1 MADKNKTP
9 PDDLSIEEILAEA
22 RTLNGKDE
30 PEPDKKQA
38 EQGKPSESEP
48 QPRRPQPVSGPE
60 TIVKQ
65 AQQALESKI
74 TEPSPLPGNPGK
86 KEEKKKRSLFGR
98 RKREIPEFEDEDD
111 IYYGLQLKSLE
122 EYQRDYEKTIRVDST
137 KMRQAEKDSSF
148 SYLFDQNSNTEPDA
162 ELDARFEQ
170 LHSERRKRIE
180 QALRKAGLDQDEIFS
195 LYENEIAEAPE
206 PSPVPEPV
214 PTVMAQAVS
223 NEPQPQEEPAPKPEQ
238 PPVPPPAVPTPSPAP
253 APKPEILPGPQRQT
267 EIPMPITEPTFQPEP
282 ERPSAPTQPGYLPE
296 VRYPDSEEPVK
307 EPVTAPQVK
316 EEIPPSPPVKEPPI
330 KPIPFSGAKPGYRFT
345 AGKPVHMI
353 DLSDFNAV
361 LLAEA
366 KNYPLPQPEPP
377 PAPIPMPERNNRT
390 EFKAPIIIEQTSEFD
405 AIQPEQ
411 SAQAEEPALTENPV
425 FEERQ
430 PIHFPEPLSEQEEY
444 GELEDF
450 ALQEEP
456 EKPGKETKK
465 RKTFSVFGTEEE
477 DNDSQE
483 EPPAEPDE
491 LDDYS
496 SPSDAPSVLHE
507 LGSSV
512 RRLSLR
518 LAVTGICM
526 VLLFGAGFLGEY
538 SGILPQAVQVS
549 LGMQP
554 YLILNLV
561 FLLIATVF
569 CIGPILNGIK
579 GLFTIQ
585 ANSDSAM
592 ALADIAAIIQSVAL
606 FFSQDKLQNGALH
619 LYSSLVAFILF
630 LNTAGKMSL
639 VTRINKN
646 FKFVSAPEQKQSVQL
661 FDDHNTALQM
671 AKGCVIDAPAIAYQ
685 TKTNFLKHFLRLSY
699 EPDPSEQAS
708 QIMAPIGFIGSLV
721 LCIATLILS
730 KDVLQALTA
739 FAAATC
745 VSVPLVNML
754 SVNLPLN
761 RLSKIASRCGA
772 MIIGYPAVEQFS
784 NTNAVMLDA
793 KELFPKGTVLLNGIK
808 TFGGQRIDEAIVDA
822 TALMCA
828 IGGPLSDLFDQI
840 IKSRRDMLPKIDNVT
855 YEDDRGVTGWVSG
868 RRILVG
874 NRELMEAH
882 EIEPPSRDYEE
893 KYIHGG
899 KKIVYLASGGDLVAM
914 FIVSY
919 NSDRR
924 RALELRRMEDNGI
937 SLIVRT
943 CDPNITP
950 LLLAE
955 CFGLETHGIRVL
967 PERLGSIYTELTGEP
982 QERTAA
988 LLATKGR
995 STAMMRMLTACVRQ
1009 RSNISAAV
1017 ILQNIAVI
1025 LGFLLVAFLTCY
1037 SGLQQL
1043 STSALLL
1050 YELFW
1055 SAAILIVPRLRK
1067 P

>member
-1 MADKNKTP
+1 MADNKRAP
-9 PDDLSIEEILAEA
+9 LNDLSIEEILAEA
-22 RTLNGKDE
+22 RTLNGKDGPE
-30 PEPDKKQA
+30 PEKKQA

-48 QPRRPQPVSGPE
+48 QPRRPEPTSGPE

-65 AQQALESKI
+65 AQKALEAKI
-74 TEPSPLPGNPGK
+74 TEPAPLPGNK
-86 KEEKKKRSLFGR
+86 KDEKKKRTRFGR
-98 RKREIPEFEDEDD
+98 RRREIPEFDEEDD

-122 EYQRDYEKTIRVDST
+122 EYRNDYEKTIRVDSQ
-137 KMRQAEKDSSF
+137 KMRRAESESTF
-148 SYLFDQNSNTEPDA
+148 SYLFEQTDDA
-162 ELDARFEQ
+162 AADDEVNAQFEQ
-170 LHSERRKRIE
+170 LHSDRRKRIE
-180 QALRKAGLDQDEIFS
+180 QALRKAGLDQDDIFS
-195 LYENEIAEAPE
+195 LYETSQTVEEVK
-206 PSPVPEPV
+206 PSPAPAARELSSFDSE
-214 PTVMAQAVS
+214 TA
-223 NEPQPQEEPAPKPEQ
+223 NTPQPQEEPAPKPEQ
-238 PPVPPPAVPTPSPAP
+238 PSVPPPVVPTPSPAP
-253 APKPEILPGPQRQT
+253 APKPEITPSPQRQT

-282 ERPSAPTQPGYLPE
+282 ARPSTPTQPGYLPE
-296 VRYPDSEEPVK
+296 MRYPDSEEPVR
-307 EPVTAPQVK
+307 EPVSVPQVK
-316 EEIPPSPPVKEPPI
+316 EEIPHAPQVKEPPE
-330 KPIPFSGAKPGYRFT
+330 KPIPVSGAKQPGYRPT
-345 AGKPVHMI
+345 TGRPVHMI
-353 DLSDFNAV
+353 DLSDFSSI
-361 LLAEA
+361 LLSEA
-366 KNYPLPQPEPP
+366 KNYSQPRPEPP
-377 PAPIPMPERNNRT
+377 PVLIPMPERIGKT
-390 EFKAPIIIEQTSEFD
+390 EFKAPIIIEQTSEFET
-405 AIQPEQ
+405 IQPD
-411 SAQAEEPALTENPV
+411 SKPAEESAAP
-425 FEERQ
+425 EEKPEEPLRE
-430 PIHFPEPLSEQEEY
+430 PIHFPEPSIDLD
-444 GELEDF
+444 GLD
-450 ALQEEP
+450 AEP
-456 EKPGKETKK
+456 EEETAPEFPAKKKKK
-465 RKTFSVFGTEEE
+465 RFSVFGTEEE
-477 DNDSQE
+477 ENDSQE
-483 EPPAEPDE
+483 ELPGEPDE

-496 SPSDAPSVLHE
+496 SPTDAPSVLHE

-512 RRLSLR
+512 RKLSLR
-518 LAVTGICM
+518 LAVTGISA
-526 VLLFGAGFLGEY
+526 VLLFVFGVLGEY
-538 SGILPQAVQVS
+538 YGLLPESVQVS

-561 FLLIATVF
+561 FVLIATAF
-569 CIGPILNGIK
+569 CIGPVINGVK
-579 GLFTIQ
+579 GLFTFQ
-585 ANSDSAM
+585 ANSDSAV
-592 ALADIAAIIQSVAL
+592 ALADIAAVIQSVAL
-606 FFSQDKLQNGALH
+606 LFAQKSVQNGSIH
-619 LYSSLVAFILF
+619 LYSSLVVLAMF
-630 LNTAGKMSL
+630 LNTAGKLNL
-639 VTRINKN
+639 VRRIHKN
-646 FKFVSAPEQKQSVQL
+646 FRFVSAPDQKQAVQL

-671 AKGCVIDAPAIAYQ
+671 AKGCVIDAPAIAFQ

-708 QIMAPIGFIGSLV
+708 QVMAPICFVCSLI
-721 LCIATLILS
+721 LCIVTLVLS
-730 KDVLQALTA
+730 KDMFQAFTA
-739 FAAATC
+739 FAAAAC
-745 VSVPLVNML
+745 VSVPFVNML

-784 NTNAVMLDA
+784 NVNAVMLDA
-793 KELFPKGTVLLNGIK
+793 KDLFPKGTVILNGIK

-840 IKSRRDMLPKIDNVT
+840 IKSRRDMLPKIDNVS

-874 NRELMEAH
+874 NRTLMESH
-882 EIEPPSRDYEE
+882 GIEPPSRDYEE

-914 FIVSY
+914 FVVSY

-955 CFGLETHGIRVL
+955 CFGLEEHGVRVL

-982 QERTAA
+982 QERSTA

-995 STAMMRMLTACVRQ
+995 PTAMMRMLTACVRQ
-1009 RSNISAAV
+1009 RSNIAAAV
-1017 ILQNIAVI
+1017 VLQNVAVI

-1055 SAAILIVPRLRK
+1055 CAAVLIVPRLRK